1 MSLLLKI
8 VRGPNAGA
16 EIALVDGVGVTLGKA
31 DDCDIVLAD
40 QTLGDAPMR
49 IEVSA
54 GDATLDGTRLEPLHV
69 VTRGSTS
76 FAVGPSDSVWGD
88 LVWKEVEEGSRGAA
102 ETPGESPEES
112 AGGDGGASGTEGDP
126 STPVSPR
133 GEKRRFGCLGCLLWL
148 IVLLLILLGLAWF
161 FRGALRPKAEELW
174 GRVVERCGSRA
185 PRNADADGTAQA
197 PGAPEKGMSSIVG
210 KYALSVTNRNGREVF
225 VGDFKTRA
233 DRLAA
238 TAEAYAAKPG
248 VNIDFADNE
257 SLKTAVADTL
267 ALVGETRLSVSIVT
281 SRVAVIRGVAVDIRQ
296 AVEAIAADVPKIEN
310 VDLSGVVIAHESVSA
325 AAPDSATAPS
335 APGAASKFAP
345 ARSAEILKPI
355 VKTAAIDKASKGT
368 VRPAK
373 PKVAAPLPSLP
384 VCGILSTPYP
394 CLVLHDGKRILE
406 GAAIGDWTVLKI
418 DVDSVVITN
427 VMGRFV
433 WKP

>member
-16 EIALVDGVGVTLGKA
+16 EIALVDGVGVTLGKT

-49 IEVSA
+49 IEASA
-54 GDATLDGTRLEPLHV
+54 GGVTLDGARLEPLHV

-76 FAVGPSDSVWGD
+76 FAVGPSDSAWGE
-88 LVWKEVEEGSRGAA
+88 LVWKNVEEGSRGEA
-102 ETPGESPEES
+102 EVPGESSEGS
-112 AGGDGGASGTEGDP
+112 VGGDGGVPRADGDP
-126 STPVSPR
+126 SGPASPR
-133 GEKRRFGCLGCLLWL
+133 EGKRRSGCLGCLLWL
-148 IVLLLILLGLAWF
+148 FVILLILLGLAWL
-161 FRGALRPKAEELW
+161 FRGALRPKAKELW
-174 GRVVERCGSRA
+174 GQVVERGGPGAS
-185 PRNADADGTAQA
+185 RNADGKAQA
-197 PGAPEKGMSSIVG
+197 QGALEKDMSSIVE

-267 ALVGETRLSVSIVT
+267 ALVGETRLFVSIVT
-281 SRVAVIRGVAVDIRQ
+281 SRVAVIRGVALDIRQ

-310 VDLSGVVIAHESVSA
+310 VDLSGVVIAHENVPAPAPAPAPPAPA
-325 AAPDSATAPS
+325 AAKP
-335 APGAASKFAP
+335 AP
-345 ARSAEILKPI
+345 ARPAETLKPI
-355 VKTAAIDKASKGT
+355 VKTAAIAKASKVA

-373 PKVAAPLPSLP
+373 PRAAAPLPALP

-394 CLVLHDGKRILE
+394 VSC
-406 GAAIGDWTVLKI
+406 
-418 DVDSVVITN
+418 
-427 VMGRFV
+427 
-433 WKP
+433 

>member
-16 EIALVDGVGVTLGKA
+16 EIALVDGVGVTLGKT

-49 IEVSA
+49 IEVAA
-54 GDATLDGTRLEPLHV
+54 GGATLDGARLEPLHV

-76 FAVGPSDSVWGD
+76 FAVGPSDSAWGE

-102 ETPGESPEES
+102 ETPGESPEGS
-112 AGGDGGASGTEGDP
+112 AVGDGGAPGTEGEP
-126 STPVSPR
+126 RGPASPR
-133 GEKRRFGCLGCLLWL
+133 EEKRRPGCLGCLLWL
-148 IVLLLILLGLAWF
+148 LVLLLILLGLAWL

-174 GRVVERCGSRA
+174 GRVAERCGAGAS
-185 PRNADADGTAQA
+185 RNADGRAQA
-197 PGAPEKGMSSIVG
+197 PDAPEQDMSSIVE

-310 VDLSGVVIAHESVSA
+310 VDLSGVVIAHESVPAPAPAPAPAPPAPA
-325 AAPDSATAPS
+325 AVAKP
-335 APGAASKFAP
+335 AP
-345 ARSAEILKPI
+345 ARPAEILKPI
-355 VKTAAIDKASKGT
+355 VKTAAIAKASKGA
-368 VRPAK
+368 VRLAK
-373 PKVAAPLPSLP
+373 PRAAAPLPSLP

-394 CLVLHDGKRILE
+394 CLVLNDGKRILE
-406 GAAIGDWTVLKI
+406 GASIGDWTVLKI

-427 VMGRFV
+427 AMGRFV